1 MDHLISF
8 MLPHSSTLN
17 MFRLLKPYLLPR
29 DMFSLSFSFSWSQTS
44 PWSQSCSGGYFA
56 VMIAYMINC
65 RVQWNY
71 LFPLMKSFTRISKQQ
86 IIDRLRFWVS
96 LFLNPGE
103 LWQSCSVVIQMCF
116 SGKILPTELSTNI
129 CVARSCWCFELHSII
144 SVKLSTIQNST
155 GLRTTAEN
163 FCIMPVARV

>member
-44 PWSQSCSGGYFA
+44 PWSQFCSGGYFA
-56 VMIAYMINC
+56 VMIAYIINC

-86 IIDRLRFWVS
+86 IRDRLRFWDS
-96 LFLNPGE
+96 LFFNPGE
-103 LWQSCSVVIQMCF
+103 LWQSCLWSSKCGSLVKCCLQSF
-116 SGKILPTELSTNI
+116 LPIFVS
-129 CVARSCWCFELHSII
+129 ARSCWCFELHSII
-144 SVKLSTIQNST
+144 SVKLSTIQNGT
-155 GLRTTAEN
+155 GFRTTAEN
-163 FCIMPVARV
+163 FCIMPVTRV

>member
-56 VMIAYMINC
+56 VMIAYIINC
-65 RVQWNY
+65 RVKWNY
-71 LFPLMKSFTRISKQQ
+71 LFPLMKSFIRISKQQ
-86 IIDRLRFWVS
+86 IIDRLRFWDS
-96 LFLNPGE
+96 LFFNPGE
-103 LWQSCSVVIQMCF
+103 LWQSCSVVIQMWF
-116 SGKILPTELSTNI
+116 SGKMLPTELSTSI
-129 CVARSCWCFELHSII
+129 CVCKKLLMLWVTQHNI
-144 SVKLSTIQNST
+144 S
-155 GLRTTAEN
+155 
-163 FCIMPVARV
+163 